1 MSDWLRHLRVTR
13 SLRRDL
19 LIGILLPI
27 ALFVVVD
34 TVSVYRQAL
43 AAVNVAYDRTLLAS
57 AKSIGEL
64 LEIEGEGSAARIRAR
79 VPYAA
84 LEAFEADNRS
94 RMVYRISDARGQW
107 LDGDAALTAWQGT
120 LPQQGPYAALVDFY
134 DDQIH
139 GEAVR
144 VAVLLQPVAT
154 AHERAMATVQV
165 AETLELRHTLARQIL
180 LDTLQR
186 QALLIAVIAAVVW
199 FVVQR
204 VTSPVRQLSRRLDQR
219 SEDDLTPIYAPELP
233 GEIQP
238 LTEAANRVM
247 SRLQHLLD
255 HQQRFVRDAAHQ
267 LRTPLAVLK
276 VQVQSALRGD
286 LAPHEALQGIEATV
300 NRATQLTN
308 QMLTF
313 AKVEQL
319 RQQQSFEPL
328 DWAESLRALVLEM
341 SPLIAEKDLDFE
353 LDAQVCLVQAH
364 EWMLREMVRNFL
376 HNAIRHSPLGGT
388 LLLRLKQSDGV
399 AMLLIRDAGGGISE
413 ELRVRL
419 FQPFATA
426 GGHAGAGLGLTI
438 AREIAVALGGTVQL
452 QNRVESGVICG
463 LDASI
468 GLPMA
473 GSLGRAKVDQST

>member
-1 MSDWLRHLRVTR
+1 MSEWLRRFSTGR

-19 LIGILLPI
+19 LLGILFPI

-64 LEIEGEGSAARIRAR
+64 LEIEGEGDQAHIRTR

-94 RMVYRISDARGQW
+94 RMVYRVSDVHGQW
-107 LDGDAALTAWQGT
+107 LDGDAALRAWSGR

-134 DDQIH
+134 DDQVRN
-139 GEAVR
+139 EAVR

-154 AHERAMATVQV
+154 GHERAMATVQV
-165 AETLELRHTLARQIL
+165 AETLELRQTLARQIL

-186 QALLIAVIAAVVW
+186 QALLIGVITAVVL

-204 VTSPVRQLSRRLDQR
+204 VTRPVRKLSRSLDLR
-219 SEDDLTPIYAPELP
+219 SEDDLTPIHAPELP

-255 HQQRFVRDAAHQ
+255 YQQRFVRDAAHQ

-286 LAPHEALQGIEATV
+286 LPPVDALQGIEATV

-319 RQQQSFEPL
+319 RQQQNFEAL
-328 DWAESLRALVLEM
+328 DWAESVRALVLEM
-341 SPLIAEKDLDFE
+341 SPLIAEKNLDFE
-353 LDAQVCLVQAH
+353 LDAMPCQVRAH
-364 EWMLREMVRNFL
+364 EWMLREMVRNLL
-376 HNAIRHSPLGGT
+376 HNAVRHSPPGAP
-388 LLLRLKQSDGV
+388 LLLRLTLSGGV
-399 AMLLIRDAGGGISE
+399 ATLLIRDAGCGISE
-413 ELRVRL
+413 SLRLRL

-426 GGHAGAGLGLTI
+426 GGHAGTGLGLTI
-438 AREIAVALGGTVQL
+438 AREIALALGGSVQL
-452 QNRVESGVICG
+452 HNRLSEGHICG

-468 GLPMA
+468 QLPLA
-473 GSLGRAKVDQST
+473 G

>member
-1 MSDWLRHLRVTR
+1 MPEWLRDLRAAR

-27 ALFVVVD
+27 VLFVVVN
-34 TVSVYRQAL
+34 TVSVYHQAL

-64 LEIEGEGSAARIRAR
+64 LEIEGEGDAARIRAR

-107 LDGDAALTAWQGT
+107 LDGDATLAVWQGT

-134 DDQIH
+134 DDQVR

-154 AHERAMATVQV
+154 AQERAMATVQV

-180 LDTLQR
+180 RDTLWR
-186 QALLIAVIAAVVW
+186 QALLIAVIAAVVL

-204 VTSPVRQLSRRLDQR
+204 VTSPVRQLSRRLDLR
-219 SEDDLTPIYAPELP
+219 SEDDLTPIHAHELP
-233 GEIQP
+233 GELQP

-255 HQQRFVRDAAHQ
+255 NQQRFVRDAAHQ

-286 LAPHEALQGIEATV
+286 QAPQEALLGIEATV

-319 RQQQSFEPL
+319 RQQRSFEPL
-328 DWAESLRALVLEM
+328 DWAGSLGALVLEM

-353 LDAQVCLVQAH
+353 LDASECPVHAH

-376 HNAIRHSPLGGT
+376 HNAIRHSPSGAA
-388 LLLRLKQSDGV
+388 LLLVLKQSDGW
-399 AMLLIRDAGGGISE
+399 ATLLIRDAGGGISE
-413 ELRVRL
+413 ELRARL

-438 AREIAVALGGTVQL
+438 AREIAVSLGGTVHL
-452 QNRVESGVICG
+452 QNRFEDGAVCG
-463 LDASI
+463 LDARIS
-468 GLPMA
+468 LPLA
-473 GSLGRAKVDQST
+473 VAPAKDSPGVNL

>member
-1 MSDWLRHLRVTR
+1 MSDVLRHLGRGR

-19 LIGILLPI
+19 LLGILLPI

-43 AAVNVAYDRTLLAS
+43 DAVNVAYDRTLLAS

-64 LEIEGEGSAARIRAR
+64 LAIEGEGAGAQIRAR

-94 RMVYRISDARGQW
+94 RMVYRISDSSGQW
-107 LDGDAALTAWQGT
+107 LDGDPALRAWRGS
-120 LPQQGPYAALVDFY
+120 LPAQGPYAALVDFY
-134 DDQIH
+134 DDQVRSD
-139 GEAVR
+139 AVR

-154 AHERAMATVQV
+154 GRERAMATVQV

-180 LDTLQR
+180 IDTLQR
-186 QALLIAVIAAVVW
+186 QALLIGVIAAVVL

-204 VTSPVRQLSRRLDQR
+204 VTGPVRRLSRSLDLR
-219 SEDDLTPIYAPELP
+219 SEDDLRPIEASELP
-233 GEIQP
+233 QELQP

-286 LAPHEALQGIEATV
+286 LAPTEALQGIAATV

-328 DWAESLRALVLEM
+328 DWAESVRDLVLEM
-341 SPLIAEKDLDFE
+341 SPLIAEKSLDFE
-353 LDAQVCLVQAH
+353 LDATPCTVQAH
-364 EWMLREMVRNFL
+364 EWMLREMVRNLL
-376 HNAIRHSPLGGT
+376 HNAVRHSPSGAALQMRLSQSGGMVT
-388 LLLRLKQSDGV
+388 LL
-399 AMLLIRDAGGGISE
+399 ICDAGGGVSE
-413 ELRVRL
+413 ELRARL
-419 FQPFATA
+419 FQPFATV
-426 GGHAGAGLGLTI
+426 GGHAGTGLGLTI
-438 AREIAVALGGTVQL
+438 AREIALALGGTVQL
-452 QNRVESGVICG
+452 QNRLQDGQVCG

-468 GLPMA
+468 TLPSVVPPTKA
-473 GSLGRAKVDQST
+473 A

>member
-1 MSDWLRHLRVTR
+1 MPDRLRTFRYLSQPR

-19 LIGILLPI
+19 LLGIMLPI

-43 AAVNVAYDRTLLAS
+43 TAVNIAYDRTLLAS

-64 LEIEGEGSAARIRAR
+64 LEIEGTGAAAQIRAR

-94 RMVYRISDARGQW
+94 RMVYRISDASGQW
-107 LDGDAALTAWQGT
+107 LDGDAALKAWSGT

-134 DDQIH
+134 DDQMRTDP
-139 GEAVR
+139 VR

-154 AHERAMATVQV
+154 GGERAMAMVQV

-186 QALLIAVIAAVVW
+186 QALLIGMIAAVVL

-204 VTSPVRQLSRRLDQR
+204 VTGPVRRLSRSLDLR
-219 SEDDLTPIYAPELP
+219 REDDLTPIQAPELP
-233 GEIQP
+233 RELQP
-238 LTEAANRVM
+238 LTDAANRVM

-276 VQVQSALRGD
+276 VQVQSAQRGD
-286 LAPHEALQGIEATV
+286 LAPTDALQGIAATV

-319 RQQQSFEPL
+319 RQQQSFEPM
-328 DWAESLRALVLEM
+328 DWAESVRDLVLEM
-341 SPLIAEKDLDFE
+341 SPLIAEKNLDFE
-353 LDAQVCLVQAH
+353 LDATPCRVRAH
-364 EWMLREMVRNFL
+364 EWMLREMVRNLL
-376 HNAIRHSPLGGT
+376 HNAIRHSPPGAGLQ
-388 LLLRLKQSDGV
+388 LRLSEPDGV
-399 AMLLIRDAGGGISE
+399 VTLRIRDAGGGLPE
-413 ELRVRL
+413 DLRARL
-419 FQPFATA
+419 FQPFATV
-426 GGHAGAGLGLTI
+426 GSHAGTGLGLTI
-438 AREIAVALGGTVQL
+438 AREIALALGGSVQL
-452 QNRVESGVICG
+452 QNRLLDGQVNG

-468 GLPMA
+468 SLPA
-473 GSLGRAKVDQST
+473 VA

>member
-1 MSDWLRHLRVTR
+1 MPDIWRHLSTGR

-19 LIGILLPI
+19 LLGILLPI
-27 ALFVVVD
+27 VLFVVVD
-34 TVSVYRQAL
+34 TVSVYHQAL

-64 LEIEGEGSAARIRAR
+64 LEIEGEGAQARIRAR

-94 RMVYRISDARGQW
+94 RMVYRISDAGGQW
-107 LDGDAALTAWQGT
+107 LDGDATLRAWRGT

-134 DDQIH
+134 DDQVR
-139 GEAVR
+139 GDAVR

-154 AHERAMATVQV
+154 GRERAMATVQV

-186 QALLIAVIAAVVW
+186 QALLIGVITAVVL

-204 VTSPVRQLSRRLDQR
+204 VTGPVRKLSRKLDAR
-219 SEDDLTPIYAPELP
+219 SEDDLTPIQAPDLP

-286 LAPHEALQGIEATV
+286 LAPVDALQGIEATV

-328 DWAESLRALVLEM
+328 DWTESVRALVLEM

-353 LDAQVCLVQAH
+353 LDAGPCRVRAH
-364 EWMLREMVRNFL
+364 EWMLREMVRNLL
-376 HNAIRHSPLGGT
+376 HNAVRHSPPGAP
-388 LLLRLKQSDGV
+388 LLLRLTQAEGM
-399 AMLLIRDAGGGISE
+399 ATLLVRDAGSGIGE
-413 ELRVRL
+413 ALRSRL
-419 FQPFATA
+419 FQPFATV
-426 GGHAGAGLGLTI
+426 GSHAGTGLGLTI
-438 AREIAVALGGTVQL
+438 AREIALALGGTVQL
-452 QNRVESGVICG
+452 QNRLSEGRICG

-468 GLPMA
+468 SLPLVA
-473 GSLGRAKVDQST
+473 VS

>member
-1 MSDWLRHLRVTR
+1 MFKER

-27 ALFVVVD
+27 VLFVVVD
-34 TVSVYRQAL
+34 TVSVYHQAL

-64 LEIEGEGSAARIRAR
+64 LEIEGEGAQAHIRAR

-94 RMVYRISDARGQW
+94 RMSYRVSDARGQW
-107 LDGDAALTAWQGT
+107 LDGDAALRAWSGT

-134 DDQIH
+134 DDTVRSD
-139 GEAVR
+139 AVR

-154 AHERAMATVQV
+154 GRERAMAMVQV

-186 QALLIAVIAAVVW
+186 QALLIGVITAVVL

-204 VTSPVRQLSRRLDQR
+204 VTGPVRRLSRSLDAR
-219 SEDDLTPIYAPELP
+219 SEDDLTPIQAPELP

-247 SRLQHLLD
+247 ARLQHLLD
-255 HQQRFVRDAAHQ
+255 YQQRFVRDAAHQ

-328 DWAESLRALVLEM
+328 DWAESVRALVLEM
-341 SPLIAEKDLDFE
+341 SPLIAEKNLDFE
-353 LDAQVCLVQAH
+353 LDAKPCVVLAH

-376 HNAIRHSPLGGT
+376 HNAVRHSPPGASLLLQLSQSAEVAT
-388 LLLRLKQSDGV
+388 LLIQ
-399 AMLLIRDAGGGISE
+399 DAGCGISE
-413 ELRVRL
+413 ALRSRL

-426 GGHAGAGLGLTI
+426 GGHAGTGLGLTI
-438 AREIAVALGGTVQL
+438 AREIALALGGSVQL
-452 QNRVESGVICG
+452 NNRLSEGQVCG
-463 LDASI
+463 LDARIS
-468 GLPMA
+468 LPLVGTA
-473 GSLGRAKVDQST
+473 TPPGTA